1 MKIYDVFLGI
11 MSAIG
16 GNVDIGQLVFTIQG
30 GAKFAYHLLWV
41 VVVATIG
48 ITVYAEM
55 SGRVAVVTRKP
66 AFALVR
72 ERLGMRVGL
81 VMLVASTAV
90 NVLTCAAE
98 VGGIGVVLQL
108 LFGGDDKLVMIV
120 GTLALLCAI
129 AFLKFEH
136 LDQLFGV
143 LGLGL
148 VVYAVVAVKGGPD
161 WSHAAA
167 GLVPRLPGDG
177 MPGLAVYAYY
187 AVGLFSAILMP
198 YEVHFYSSG
207 AIEEKWTV
215 KDLPSNFS
223 NAVLGFALGGVLT
236 LALIVVGALAFFGK
250 GIDPHTLGTTALPVA
265 MVLGPIALTVALV
278 GMLFAV
284 SGAAA
289 ETALA
294 CAYSLAQFWQWPWG
308 KDKKRREAPLFHA
321 SWAAAIV
328 GGMFLNLTG
337 ADPLDLVQYSVVFA
351 VVVLPFTYYPILRV
365 AGDKQLMGKHANS
378 RTIQVL
384 GWIFLVLIAVA
395 AVAAVPLMLV
405 THSGEG

>member
-1 MKIYDVFLGI
+1 MRLFDVFLGI

-30 GAKFAYHLLWV
+30 GAKFGYHLLWV

-48 ITVYAEM
+48 IVVYAEM
-55 SGRVAVVTRKP
+55 SGRVAVVTGKP
-66 AFALVR
+66 AFDLVR
-72 ERLGMRVGL
+72 ERLGLRVGL

-108 LFGGDDKLVMIV
+108 LFGGDDKLMMIA
-120 GTLALLCAI
+120 GTLALLSAI

-136 LDQLFGV
+136 LDQLFGI

-148 VVYAVVAVKGGPD
+148 LVYLVAAVKGGPD
-161 WSHAAA
+161 WSRAAA
-167 GLVPRLPGDG
+167 GLVPRLPGEG
-177 MPGLAVYAYY
+177 SPGVLVYAYY

-207 AIEEKWTV
+207 AIEEKWTP

-223 NAVLGFALGGVLT
+223 NAVVGFALGGVLT
-236 LALIVVGALAFFGK
+236 IALIVVGAVAFEGT
-250 GIDPHTLGTTALPVA
+250 GIDPHLLGATALPIA
-265 MVLGPIALTVALV
+265 TILGPVALTIALV
-278 GMLFAV
+278 GMLFAI

-294 CAYSLAQFWQWPWG
+294 CAYSLAQFWKWPWG
-308 KDKKRREAPLFHA
+308 KDRKRREAPKFHA

-337 ADPLDLVQYSVVFA
+337 VDPLDLVQYSVVFA

-365 AGDKQLMGKHANS
+365 ADDRAAMGKHANGPLA
-378 RTIQVL
+378 RWL
-384 GWIFLVLIAVA
+384 GWIFLALIAA
-395 AVAAVPLMLV
+395 AALAAVPLMLL
-405 THSGEG
+405 THNGEG